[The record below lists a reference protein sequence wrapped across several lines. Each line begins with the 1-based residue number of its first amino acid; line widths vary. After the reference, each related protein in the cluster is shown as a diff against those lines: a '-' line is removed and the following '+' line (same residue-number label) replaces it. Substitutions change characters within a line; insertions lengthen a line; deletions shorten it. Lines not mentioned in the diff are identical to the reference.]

1 MPVTA
6 SHYITMWQTSPL
18 TSFAGQEGADNWVF
32 HMPLSWS
39 TMLWTG
45 EFFLYSVA
53 ASKHTKVSEN
63 AVVCLG
69 KK

>member
-1 MPVTA
+1 M
-6 SHYITMWQTSPL
+6 
-18 TSFAGQEGADNWVF
+18 FC
-32 HMPLSWS
+32 
-39 TMLWTG
+39 TG

-69 KK
+69 RNNADCHSEEEIEILLLYRSRQE